1 MKWNR
6 QIRNSAMVSV
16 LALPIVLSGCS
27 MFGTGPSSQIDPPPS
42 DIEAQMMQGAGIDGQ
57 TSLTAGGAVSTVY
70 LQNDHGLLAPVS
82 LHLPQGEDATAKTM
96 AALEAL
102 VSEGTYAK
110 LLPAGFKGVL
120 PKGTEVKAVTL
131 KPDEKLAVVEFSKE
145 FANYPAADERK
156 IVEALTWTLIDNP
169 EIHNVQVWMDGAKL
183 NEMPVGGMPLDRPL
197 NRSLGINLQLDN
209 EINLSQSSPVTIFF
223 SAATQDGTAYFVPVT
238 RFVPY
243 GSDLVASAVDELIK
257 GPLKGDGLENVVT
270 QNTMFD
276 GVERSDNGVV
286 TVSIED
292 DMFDPGEKLPAQ
304 MMQSLVLTV
313 SENSAQDKVRIW
325 FNGEKEVFGTDNQ
338 NYGQPVLRP
347 QVINDIPL

>member
-16 LALPIVLSGCS
+16 LALPVVLSGCS
-27 MFGTGPSSQIDPPPS
+27 LFGTGPSSQIDPPPT
-42 DIEAQMMQGAGIDGQ
+42 DIETQMMQGTGAAGQ
-57 TSLTAGGAVSTVY
+57 TSLAAGEAVSTVY
-70 LQNDHGLLAPVS
+70 LQNDHGLLAPIS
-82 LHLPQGEDATAKTM
+82 LHLSQRDDATAKTT

-102 VSEGTYAK
+102 VSDGPYAK
-110 LLPAGFKGVL
+110 LLPAGFVGVL

-131 KPDEKLAVVEFSKE
+131 KSDEKLAVVEFSKE

-156 IVEALTWTLIDNP
+156 IAEALTWTLIDNP
-169 EIHNVQVWMDGAKL
+169 EIENVQLWMDGAKL

-209 EINLSQSSPVTIFF
+209 ETNLSQSNPVTVFF
-223 SAATQDGTAYFVPVT
+223 SAATEDGTAYFVPVT

-243 GSDLVASAVDELIK
+243 GSDLVAAAVDELIK
-257 GPLKGDGLENVVT
+257 GPMKGDGLENAVT
-270 QNTMFD
+270 QNTVLD

-286 TVSIED
+286 TVSIDD

-325 FNGEKEVFGTDNQ
+325 LNGEKEVVGTDNQ
-338 NYGQPVLRP
+338 DYGQPVMRP
-347 QVINDIPL
+347 QGINDIAL